1 MDVHCASL
9 GDWLPWAS
17 GYALPITRLMSDAL
31 SRLQKFAGTCTPAAF
46 GAEPPSWEHPH
57 ATDKITAIATHNST
71 QRLTGL
77 SERDTAVGIVQSL
90 QHREYVAQSEKS
102 ELLARMRLVDN
113 VVKARAVGH
122 RADVIDELRVGY
134 QRHTELGSRAP
145 VAPRGTVFVA
155 DHQRSLP
162 VDRV

>member
-9 GDWLPWAS
+9 GDWLPWAA

-46 GAEPPSWEHPH
+46 GAESPSWEHPH
-57 ATDKITAIATHNST
+57 AADKTTAIATHNST

-90 QHREYVAQSEKS
+90 QSPDSQHPRDERRAGPINES
-102 ELLARMRLVDN
+102 LARSSDYM
-113 VVKARAVGH
+113 A
-122 RADVIDELRVGY
+122 
-134 QRHTELGSRAP
+134 SRYGRP
-145 VAPRGTVFVA
+145 
-155 DHQRSLP
+155 D
-162 VDRV
+162 

>member
-31 SRLQKFAGTCTPAAF
+31 SNLQKFAGTCTPAAF

-57 ATDKITAIATHNST
+57 AADKTTAIATHNST

-90 QHREYVAQSEKS
+90 QHPDSQHPRDKRRAGFDQRESGPIIRLLGSIRQ
-102 ELLARMRLVDN
+102 LARS
-113 VVKARAVGH
+113 
-122 RADVIDELRVGY
+122 IW
-134 QRHTELGSRAP
+134 
-145 VAPRGTVFVA
+145 
-155 DHQRSLP
+155 
-162 VDRV
+162 

>member
-31 SRLQKFAGTCTPAAF
+31 SRLQKFSGTCTPAAF

-57 ATDKITAIATHNST
+57 TADRTTATAMHNSA

-77 SERDTAVGIVQSL
+77 SERDAAVGIGQSL
-90 QHREYVAQSEKS
+90 QHPDSQRPREKRRAGSDQRDAG
-102 ELLARMRLVDN
+102 LTIRLP
-113 VVKARAVGH
+113 
-122 RADVIDELRVGY
+122 AD
-134 QRHTELGSRAP
+134 
-145 VAPRGTVFVA
+145 
-155 DHQRSLP
+155 
-162 VDRV
+162 